1 MDSIIDAI
9 RITLMTIPAQEA
21 KSILGFD
28 FYNAI
33 EANIT
38 DKQRATRDRVREWVQ
53 NRVIPNINPYWEKAE
68 FPYELFYELKDLD
81 IIGGGLTEYGAAG
94 LDIVEAGLV
103 SYELSRGDGSIDTA
117 YGVHSGLAMGTIGYL
132 GNEEQ
137 KARWLPDMVQLKKI
151 GAFGLTEPTVGSN
164 AAAIQTTAKRDGNA
178 YILNGAKRWIG
189 NASISNVLVIWAR
202 DEQGDLGAFILEDAK
217 QQEGVTIDDIWGKVG
232 KRAVLNG
239 DIKFENVRVPLENRL
254 EHVRS
259 FRDTTKVLF
268 RGRYGVAWQA
278 AGVASAAFEYAL
290 KYAMEREQFGK
301 PIASFQLIQQKLV
314 DMATNVTAMQTMCM
328 ELARNAQRGTL
339 TEAMSSMAKYHNA
352 QKARLVT
359 QLARETLGGNG
370 MTIENHIA
378 RLWTDAEVIYT
389 YEGTNEINLLIVG
402 RELTGINAFV

>member
-1 MDSIIDAI
+1 
-9 RITLMTIPAQEA
+9 
-21 KSILGFD
+21 
-28 FYNAI
+28 
-33 EANIT
+33 
-38 DKQRATRDRVREWVQ
+38 
-53 NRVIPNINPYWEKAE
+53 
-68 FPYELFYELKDLD
+68 
-81 IIGGGLTEYGAAG
+81 
-94 LDIVEAGLV
+94 
-103 SYELSRGDGSIDTA
+103 LS
-117 YGVHSGLAMGTIGYL
+117 
-132 GNEEQ
+132 
-137 KARWLPDMVQLKKI
+137 DMVQLKKI

-164 AAAIQTTAKRDGNA
+164 AAAIKTTAIRDGNS

-217 QQEGVTIDDIWGKVG
+217 QQEGVTIEDIWGKVG

-239 DIKFENVRVPLENRL
+239 DIKLENVRVPLENRL
-254 EHVRS
+254 ENVRS

-389 YEGTNEINLLIVG
+389 YEGTNEINLLIIG

>member
-1 MDSIIDAI
+1 
-9 RITLMTIPAQEA
+9 
-21 KSILGFD
+21 
-28 FYNAI
+28 
-33 EANIT
+33 
-38 DKQRATRDRVREWVQ
+38 
-53 NRVIPNINPYWEKAE
+53 
-68 FPYELFYELKDLD
+68 
-81 IIGGGLTEYGAAG
+81 
-94 LDIVEAGLV
+94 
-103 SYELSRGDGSIDTA
+103 LSRGDGSIDTA

-164 AAAIQTTAKRDGNA
+164 AAAIQTTAKRDGDS

-239 DIKFENVRVPLENRL
+239 DIKLENVRVPLENRL

-290 KYAMEREQFGK
+290 QYAMEREQFGK

-389 YEGTNEINLLIVG
+389 YEGTNEVNLLIVG